1 MLQSCFFCLWQ
12 RSLVGWQKKEED
24 SWKSLG
30 KPAAVSTRLYFF
42 LLDHRMRW
50 VATLGLVYRFDWPLR
65 QALLIARQKAQIWD
79 KGASKKSESKI
90 WPDFYLQ
97 KHTLCVSIN
106 VSNINP
112 LTSSLIFQNGKR
124 PQNVLLLF
132 SPE

>member
-1 MLQSCFFCLWQ
+1 MLQSCFFLSMTTVISGMTKE
-12 RSLVGWQKKEED
+12 RRRLLKKLRKTSSSLNQT
-24 SWKSLG
+24 L
-30 KPAAVSTRLYFF
+30 FF
-42 LLDHRMRW
+42 FLDHRMRW

-124 PQNVLLLF
+124 PQNVLLSF